1 MADKRGINWE
11 KGIDRQTRINYN
23 RNTKGNKT
31 VCKDA
36 PKPNMPMDDVF
47 G

>member
-1 MADKRGINWE
+1 MNQ
-11 KGIDRQTRINYN
+11 KGYYITGQMHMQDRPN

-36 PKPNMPMDDVF
+36 QKPNMPMDDVF

>member
-1 MADKRGINWE
+1 MKY
-11 KGIDRQTRINYN
+11 YN

-36 PKPNMPMDDVF
+36 PKPDMPMDDVF